1 MLVYCGLLHGCSPFL
16 VDLVLRQKNAP
27 AAGRAGYRMTRHLF
41 NYCAIEWYEKEL
53 REQGWRLEEIV
64 ASLGVDGIEQF
75 VYSLEPVPGQY
86 KDLTVGVHLNY
97 WPYWMDFWLKKAKRL
112 KQQFRN
118 IRERNKYF
126 KDAMSCDEWLSV
138 IRRNIGAAVAQN
150 PEYLVWHVAEANN
163 EEIFTYQFNYSDREV
178 LTAAAEVFNAVCDEI
193 PSNVAVY
200 FENLWWPGLRL
211 TDVRNVKYFFDRL
224 HRDNVGIM
232 LDTGHLMNTNLRLK
246 NEAEGADYVCR
257 VYEKL
262 GDYGK
267 LVKGVHLSCSL
278 SGAYQRNL
286 SHQVPENLSMERV
299 WKHITSIDQHRPFH
313 TEAAKKIL
321 DTIQPEYV
329 VHEVGYDSMKD
340 LREQLPIQLQ
350 ACR

>member
-1 MLVYCGLLHGCSPFL
+1 
-16 VDLVLRQKNAP
+16 
-27 AAGRAGYRMTRHLF
+27 MTKHLF
-41 NYCAIEWYEKEL
+41 NYCAIDWYEKEL
-53 REQGWRLEEIV
+53 RENGWQLEELV
-64 ASLGVDGIEQF
+64 REMGVDGIEQF
-75 VYSLEPVPGQY
+75 VYSMEISPNKY

-178 LTAAAEVFNAVCDEI
+178 LAAAAEVFNAVCDEI
-193 PSNVAVY
+193 PPHVAVY

-211 TDVRNVKYFFDRL
+211 TDVRSVKYFFDRL
-224 HRDNVGIM
+224 RRGNVGIM

-246 NEAEGADYVCR
+246 NEEEGAEYVCR

-262 GDYGK
+262 GDYK
-267 LVKGVHLSCSL
+267 QLVKGVHLSCSL
-278 SGAYQRNL
+278 SGAYQRSL
-286 SHQVPENLSMERV
+286 DRRVPEDLSLERI
-299 WKHITSIDQHRPFH
+299 WRHIAAIDQHQPFR
-313 TEAAKKIL
+313 TQAAKRIL
-321 DTIQPEYV
+321 DAVQPEYV
-329 VHEVGYDSMKD
+329 VHELCYDSMKN
-340 LREQLPIQLQ
+340 LREQLPAQMQ
-350 ACR
+350 VCK

>member
-1 MLVYCGLLHGCSPFL
+1 MA
-16 VDLVLRQKNAP
+16 K
-27 AAGRAGYRMTRHLF
+27 HLF
-41 NYCAIEWYEKEL
+41 NYCPIDWYEDEL
-53 REQGWRLEEIV
+53 KAKGWDLHGLVGE
-64 ASLGVDGIEQF
+64 LGVDGIEQF
-75 VYSLEPVPGQY
+75 VFSTEPLANNY

-126 KDAMSCDEWLSV
+126 REAMSCDEWLSV
-138 IRRNIGAAVAQN
+138 IRRNIGAALSQN

-178 LTAAAEVFNAVCDEI
+178 LTAAADVFNAVCDEI
-193 PSNVAVY
+193 PTQIPVL

-211 TDVRNVKYFFDRL
+211 TDVRNVKYFFERL
-224 HRDNVGIM
+224 QRERVGIM

-246 NEAEGADYVCR
+246 NEEEGAEYVCK

-262 GDYGK
+262 GECRS
-267 LVKGVHLSCSL
+267 LVRGVHLSVSL

-286 SHQVPENLSMERV
+286 SHQVPEKLTVEDV
-299 WKHITSIDQHRPFH
+299 WRHIGNIDQHQPFR
-313 TEAAKKIL
+313 TDAAARIL
-321 DTIQPEYV
+321 ETIAPEYV
-329 VHEVGYDSMKD
+329 VHEVGYESMQD
-340 LREQLPIQLQ
+340 LRVQLPLQLRS
-350 ACR
+350 CGR